1 MSGAGTTRRS
11 GAILAAACLLALPG
25 AGVPQD
31 ETRSYDLQAGAVI
44 RVSNPTGNIRISGWD
59 QSRAEVRAVR
69 RARAVSGPA
78 PLDVRAG
85 ALSLEVRPVWDP
97 RAGEVVDFE
106 LKVPAGVHVEQAV
119 SASGDVEVTGV
130 GGRVSATSSSGRVRV
145 AETGPAT
152 VRSASGSITVTSAAE
167 ADIQTVSGA
176 ITVEKIRGPLRA
188 TTSSSRITVVEVG
201 GPAQL
206 SASSGGI
213 SVVRAAGPVV
223 ARSISGPVEV
233 SGGSG
238 SVTASS
244 TSSGVRI
251 TGTRGRVEVRSTSG
265 ELWIDD
271 AAAEGLDAR
280 STSGS
285 VYYRG
290 SLASGG
296 RYELETLSGG
306 VTLVLPAV
314 NCGFDLVAKTVS
326 GVIETDFDI
335 TAARTEVKGNT
346 RRLEGVHGAGCA
358 RVRATSFSGNVR
370 LRRDAN
376 LR

>member
-1 MSGAGTTRRS
+1 MAGADRIRRA
-11 GAILAAACLLALPG
+11 GAVFAAACLLALP
-25 AGVPQD
+25 AASATQE
-31 ETRSYDLQAGAVI
+31 ETRSYDLQAGASI
-44 RVSNPTGNIRISGWD
+44 RVSNPSGNIRISGWD
-59 QSRAEVRAVR
+59 QPRAEVRAVR
-69 RARAVSGPA
+69 RAGARGGPA
-78 PLDVRAG
+78 PIDVHAG
-85 ALSLEVRPVWDP
+85 PLSLEVRPVSDP
-97 RAGEVVDFE
+97 RASEGVDFE
-106 LKVPAGVHVEQAV
+106 LKVPSGANVEQAV
-119 SASGDVEVTGV
+119 SASGDVEVSGV
-130 GGRVSATSSSGRVRV
+130 RGRVSATSASGRVRV
-145 AETGPAT
+145 TETGAAT
-152 VRSASGSITVTSAAE
+152 VRSASGSVTVTAAAE
-167 ADIQTVSGA
+167 ADIQTASGA
-176 ITVEKIRGPLRA
+176 ITAEKIRGALRA
-188 TTSSSRITVVEVG
+188 TTSSSSITVVDVG

-213 SVVRAAGPVV
+213 SVVKAAGSVL

-244 TSSGVRI
+244 TSSGVKI
-251 TGTRGRVEVRSTSG
+251 AGARGHVEVRSTSG
-265 ELWIDD
+265 ELRIDD
-271 AAAEGLDAR
+271 AAAEGVDAR

-314 NCGFDLVAKTVS
+314 NCGFDLIAKTVS

-335 TAARTEVKGNT
+335 RAARTEVKGNT
-346 RRLEGVHGAGCA
+346 RRLEGVHGGGCA
-358 RVRATSFSGNVR
+358 RVRAISFSGSVR
-370 LRRDAN
+370 LRKDAT